1 MPVKNEDWILD
12 FSLSCASLWA
22 DHIIVADQNS
32 TDRTPDICRSF
43 EKVILINNNE
53 VKLNMSFARQ
63 LLLDKAREFGTDNIL
78 FCLDADEV
86 LSANNADDIIFQN
99 TLNNLLPGQSIALEW
114 LNLWGNL
121 NTIRKDGIWG
131 WSYKHFIFRD
141 DGIGRFW
148 TIATSEPRMPE
159 IYMHNTVRVETV
171 KNLHYQF
178 VDRSRMLAKQRR
190 YRIYDYLNAE
200 NRNFWKAL
208 KINLTYYPTKY
219 LWLVKIFPI
228 LPLWVY
234 PSEFLKKIRLD
245 NASYWYNFDILNQIK
260 IHGTTFFSYLDIW
273 DTNWKE
279 LSGGT
284 IEDPR
289 NFLQKFY
296 HKSQFFLYCI
306 NKIVPKFIKNNL

>member
-131 WSYKHFIFRD
+131 
-141 DGIGRFW
+141 
-148 TIATSEPRMPE
+148 
-159 IYMHNTVRVETV
+159 
-171 KNLHYQF
+171 
-178 VDRSRMLAKQRR
+178 
-190 YRIYDYLNAE
+190 
-200 NRNFWKAL
+200 
-208 KINLTYYPTKY
+208 
-219 LWLVKIFPI
+219 
-228 LPLWVY
+228 
-234 PSEFLKKIRLD
+234 
-245 NASYWYNFDILNQIK
+245 
-260 IHGTTFFSYLDIW
+260 
-273 DTNWKE
+273 
-279 LSGGT
+279 
-284 IEDPR
+284 
-289 NFLQKFY
+289 
-296 HKSQFFLYCI
+296 
-306 NKIVPKFIKNNL
+306 